1 MVYKKIV
8 NILNLL
14 KGQSIADL
22 IFDDF
27 LLMDGKVYKK
37 FNDVPYTGEIKIANG
52 KDKFWMITNY
62 KSGLP
67 DGLYIRFFSNGSI
80 MEKGFYD
87 SGFKVG
93 QWNGYYQ
100 DGSIDYTLT
109 KIIKYM
115 GTFLVQINIYYLQVI
130 DIIEY

>member
-8 NILNLL
+8 NILKLL
-14 KGQSIADL
+14 NGQSIADL

-27 LLMDGKVYKK
+27 LLIDGKVYKK
-37 FNDVPYTGEIKIANG
+37 FNDIPYTGEIKIANG

-67 DGLYIRFFSNGSI
+67 DGLYIRFFSNGSL

-109 KIIKYM
+109 KNY
-115 GTFLVQINIYYLQVI
+115 
-130 DIIEY
+130 

>member
-1 MVYKKIV
+1 MFMKKLLFI
-8 NILNLL
+8 INLI
-14 KGQSIADL
+14 KTQSITDL
-22 IFDDF
+22 IFEKF
-27 LLMDGKVYKK
+27 VVFNNKVYKK
-37 FNDVPYTGEIKIANG
+37 FNEIPYTGKIKTRNG

-67 DGLYIRFFSNGSI
+67 DGLYIRFFSNGSL

-87 SGFKVG
+87 NGFKVG

-109 KIIKYM
+109 KNY
-115 GTFLVQINIYYLQVI
+115 
-130 DIIEY
+130 

>member
-130 DIIEY
+130 DIIKN

>member
-8 NILNLL
+8 NILKLL
-14 KGQSIADL
+14 NGQSIADL

-27 LLMDGKVYKK
+27 LLIDGKVYKK
-37 FNDVPYTGEIKIANG
+37 FNDIPYTGEIKIANG
-52 KDKFWMITNY
+52 KDKFWMISNY

-67 DGLYIRFFSNGSI
+67 DGLYRRFFSNGSL

-109 KIIKYM
+109 KNY
-115 GTFLVQINIYYLQVI
+115 
-130 DIIEY
+130 